1 MTIAARQ
8 RRIEGVSYA
17 LLIVIAVVITFP
29 VIWLLLTSLKTT
41 AEIYSVPITF
51 LPQELTFEHYQHLA
65 GMEFGRHF
73 LNSIVISGGTMLL
86 SLLIGLFPAYAF
98 ARYRFPGRGFL
109 LGSVLLFQM
118 FPMAVLLVPIFRLL
132 RDLGLLDT
140 RLGLILSYVPFTTPI
155 TIVFLRSF
163 FISIPRSLEEAGLID
178 GCTLPQVFFRIIFP
192 ITIPGIAAVG
202 IYTFLFSWAELMY
215 ALAILISSEVRNLP
229 VFLSIFVGEYAT
241 RWGPLFAGS
250 MLAMIP
256 PLLLFMML
264 QRYFIQGLTSGS
276 VKG

>member
-1 MTIAARQ
+1 MTLAARQ
-8 RRIEGVSYA
+8 RVNEWVSLF
-17 LLIVIAVVITFP
+17 LLIVIGFLIAFP
-29 VIWLLLTSLKTT
+29 ILWLLLTSLKTT
-41 AEIYSVPITF
+41 PEIYSVPITF
-51 LPQELTFEHYQHLA
+51 FPNTLTFEHYQRLA
-65 GMEFGRHF
+65 GMDFGLHF
-73 LNSIVISGGTMLL
+73 MNSVIISGGTMLL
-86 SLLIGLFPAYAF
+86 SLLIGVFPAYAF
-98 ARYRFPGRGFL
+98 ARYRFSGRGFL

-140 RLGLILSYVPFTTPI
+140 RLGLILSYVPYTTPI

-215 ALAILISSEVRNLP
+215 ALAILITSSVQNLP

-250 MLAMIP
+250 MLAMVP
-256 PLLLFMML
+256 PLVLFMLL
-264 QRYFIQGLTSGS
+264 QRYFIQGLTAGS

>member
-1 MTIAARQ
+1 MTLAT
-8 RRIEGVSYA
+8 RRRTIEGVTFT
-17 LLIVIAVVITFP
+17 LLVLIAVVIAFP
-29 VIWLLLTSLKTT
+29 VFWLLLTSLKTT
-41 AEIYSVPITF
+41 SEIYSVPITF
-51 LPQELTFEHYQHLA
+51 LPQQLTFEHYEHLL
-65 GMEFGRHF
+65 GMDFGLHF
-73 LNSIVISGGTMLL
+73 MNSVIISGGTMVL
-86 SLLIGLFPAYAF
+86 SLLLGLFPAYAF

-118 FPMAVLLVPIFRLL
+118 FPMAVLLVPTFRLL
-132 RDLGLLDT
+132 RDLGLLNT
-140 RLGLILSYVPFTTPI
+140 RLGLILSYVPYTTPI

-178 GCTLPQVFFRIIFP
+178 GCTLPQVFFKIILP
-192 ITIPGIAAVG
+192 VTIPGIAAVG

-215 ALAILISSEVRNLP
+215 ALAILVTSSVQNLP

-250 MLAMIP
+250 MIAMIP
-256 PLLLFMML
+256 PLILFMLL
-264 QRYFIQGLTSGS
+264 QRYFIHGLTSGS